1 MRKNIFYILL
11 FTVLINN
18 LGCTKKDADLVVI
31 NAKIYTADDN
41 NSIAKSIAINKGKI
55 LEVSD
60 KNLNDKYK
68 TNEILDAKDK
78 VMLPGLIDSHCHFYN
93 LGLDQQVVDLRGT
106 NSFDEII
113 DRLKIYDLKNDSDV
127 ILGRGWDQND
137 WETKKFP
144 INTLLNENFSN
155 KLVVLERIDGH
166 AYIVNDNALNLAGI
180 DENTLVKGGL
190 VLLKDN
196 KPTGVLIDAPMSMV
210 DQVLPEK
217 TIDEKVKALKK
228 AEEISFSY
236 GLTTVD
242 DAGLNSGIINIIDSL
257 HKINELK
264 IKIYAMVS
272 VSKKNIQEFKKSGK
286 IKTPRL
292 NVRSF
297 KVYGDGALGSRG
309 AALKKP
315 YCDDPHNYGFL
326 RTDLKDL
333 KYYAN
338 EIAAMGFQMN
348 THAIGDSTVSVLL
361 KEYQKVLNDIKD
373 PRWRIE
379 HSQVVDLDEFDLY
392 NDKILPSVQPTHAT
406 SDMYWA
412 YDRLGKRIEGA
423 YAFKDLLSSSKR
435 IALGTDFPV
444 EKVNPFHTFYSSIER
459 KDLNGYPE
467 NGFQVENALTRE
479 ETLKGMTIWGAYF
492 NFEEKEKGSIEKG
505 KYADFV
511 LIDQNIMEINPDKIP
526 HTKVL
531 KTFVNGELVYQ
542 NNAL

>member
-1 MRKNIFYILL
+1 MKKYKSYILIIL
-11 FTVLINN
+11 SILNFSCNNEVDLIIVNSE
-18 LGCTKKDADLVVI
+18 
-31 NAKIYTADDN
+31 IYTANEN
-41 NSIAKSIAINKGKI
+41 NQIAKSIAVKDGKI
-55 LEVSD
+55 IEVSSE
-60 KNLNDKYK
+60 NLVSKYEA
-68 TNEILDAKDK
+68 NEILDANGKTI
-78 VMLPGLIDSHCHFYN
+78 LPGFIDSHCHFYN

-106 NSFDEII
+106 TSFEEII
-113 DRLKIYDLKNDSDV
+113 ERLIASDLNNQSDV

-137 WETKKFP
+137 WDNKQFP
-144 INTLLNENFSN
+144 VNTELNKVFEN

-166 AYIVNDNALNLAGI
+166 AYIVNDNALELAGI
-180 DENTLVKGGL
+180 DQNTLVRGGL

-210 DQVLPEK
+210 DKVLPEK
-217 TIDEKVKALKK
+217 SIREKVNALKQ
-228 AEEISFSY
+228 AQEISFSY
-236 GLTTVD
+236 GLTTVS
-242 DAGLNSGIINIIDSL
+242 DAGLSTEIINVIDSL
-257 HKINELK
+257 HKSDELK

-272 VSKKNIQEFKKSGK
+272 VSKNNIQRLKETGI
-286 IKTPRL
+286 IKTPKL

-326 RTDLKDL
+326 RTDIKDL

-338 EIAAMGFQMN
+338 EIAGMGFQMN

-361 KEYQKVLNDIKD
+361 KEYQKVLNDIED

-379 HSQVVDLDEFDLY
+379 HSQVVDLNEFELY

-412 YDRLGKRIEGA
+412 YDRLGKRIDGA
-423 YAFKDLLSSSKR
+423 YAFKDLLSQSKR

-467 NGFQVENALTRE
+467 NGFQIENALTRE

-492 NFEEKEKGSIEKG
+492 NFEEDEKGTIEKG
-505 KYADFV
+505 KSADFII
-511 LIDQNIMEINPDKIP
+511 IDQNIMKIEADKIP
-526 HTKVL
+526 NTKVL
-531 KTFVNGELVYQ
+531 KTFVDGELVFQ
-542 NNAL
+542 KDAL

>member
-1 MRKNIFYILL
+1 VRKNIFYILL
-11 FTVLINN
+11 IAVLINN

-60 KNLNDKYK
+60 KNLNDKYN

-78 VMLPGLIDSHCHFYN
+78 AMLPGLIDSHCHFYN

-257 HKINELK
+257 HKIDELK

>member
-1 MRKNIFYILL
+1 MKKYKSYILIIL
-11 FTVLINN
+11 SVLNFSCNN
-18 LGCTKKDADLVVI
+18 EVDLIIV
-31 NAKIYTADDN
+31 NSEIYTANEN
-41 NSIAKSIAINKGKI
+41 NQIAKSIAVKDGKI
-55 LEVSD
+55 IEVSSE
-60 KNLNDKYK
+60 NLVSKYEA
-68 TNEILDAKDK
+68 NEILDANGKTI
-78 VMLPGLIDSHCHFYN
+78 LPGFIDSHCHFYN

-106 NSFDEII
+106 TSFEEII
-113 DRLKIYDLKNDSDV
+113 ERLIASDLNNESDLIV
-127 ILGRGWDQND
+127 GRGWDQND
-137 WETKKFP
+137 WDNKQFP
-144 INTLLNENFSN
+144 VNTELNKVFEN
-155 KLVVLERIDGH
+155 KLVVLERVDGH
-166 AYIVNDNALNLAGI
+166 AYIVNDNALELAGI
-180 DENTLVKGGL
+180 DQNTLVRGGL

-210 DQVLPEK
+210 DKVLPEK
-217 TIDEKVKALKK
+217 SIREKVNALKQ
-228 AEEISFSY
+228 AQEISFSY
-236 GLTTVD
+236 GLTTVS
-242 DAGLNSGIINIIDSL
+242 DAGLSTEIINVIDSL
-257 HKINELK
+257 HKSDELK

-272 VSKKNIQEFKKSGK
+272 VSKKNIQRLKKTGI
-286 IKTPRL
+286 IKTPKL

-326 RTDLKDL
+326 RTDIKDL

-338 EIAAMGFQMN
+338 EIAGMGFQMN

-361 KEYQKVLNDIKD
+361 KEYQKVLNDIED

-379 HSQVVDLDEFDLY
+379 HSQVVDLNEFELY

-412 YDRLGKRIEGA
+412 YDRLGKRIDGA
-423 YAFKDLLSSSKR
+423 YAFKDLLSQSKR

-467 NGFQVENALTRE
+467 NGFQIENALTRE

-492 NFEEKEKGSIEKG
+492 NFEEDEKGTIEKG
-505 KYADFV
+505 KSADFII
-511 LIDQNIMEINPDKIP
+511 IDQNIMKIEADKIP
-526 HTKVL
+526 YTKVL
-531 KTFVNGELVYQ
+531 KTFVDGELVFQ
-542 NNAL
+542 KDAL

>member
-1 MRKNIFYILL
+1 MKKYKSYILIIL
-11 FTVLINN
+11 SILNFSCNNEVDLIIVNSE
-18 LGCTKKDADLVVI
+18 
-31 NAKIYTADDN
+31 IYTANEN
-41 NSIAKSIAINKGKI
+41 NQIAKSIAVKDGKI
-55 LEVSD
+55 IEVSSE
-60 KNLNDKYK
+60 NLVSRYEA
-68 TNEILDAKDK
+68 NEILDANGKTI
-78 VMLPGLIDSHCHFYN
+78 LPGFIDSHCHFYN

-106 NSFDEII
+106 TSFEEII
-113 DRLKIYDLKNDSDV
+113 ERLIASDLNNESDL

-137 WETKKFP
+137 WDNKQFP
-144 INTLLNENFSN
+144 VNTELNKVFEN

-166 AYIVNDNALNLAGI
+166 AYIVNDNALELAGI
-180 DENTLVKGGL
+180 DQNTLVRGGL

-210 DQVLPEK
+210 DKVLPEK
-217 TIDEKVKALKK
+217 SIREKVNALKQ
-228 AEEISFSY
+228 AQEISFSY
-236 GLTTVD
+236 GLTTVS
-242 DAGLNSGIINIIDSL
+242 DAGLSTEIINVIDSL
-257 HKINELK
+257 HKSEELK

-272 VSKKNIQEFKKSGK
+272 VSKNNIQRLKETGI
-286 IKTPRL
+286 IKTPKL

-326 RTDLKDL
+326 RTDIKDL

-338 EIAAMGFQMN
+338 EIAGMGFQMN

-361 KEYQKVLNDIKD
+361 KEYQKVLNDIED

-379 HSQVVDLDEFDLY
+379 HSQVVDLNEFELY

-412 YDRLGKRIEGA
+412 YDRLGKRIDGA
-423 YAFKDLLSSSKR
+423 YAFKDLLSQSKR

-467 NGFQVENALTRE
+467 NGFQIENALTRE

-492 NFEEKEKGSIEKG
+492 NFEEDEKGTIEKG
-505 KYADFV
+505 KSADFII
-511 LIDQNIMEINPDKIP
+511 IDQNIMKIEADKIP
-526 HTKVL
+526 YTKVL
-531 KTFVNGELVYQ
+531 KTFVDGELVFQ
-542 NNAL
+542 KDAL

>member
-1 MRKNIFYILL
+1 MKKYKSYILIIL
-11 FTVLINN
+11 SILNFSCNNEVDLIIVNSE
-18 LGCTKKDADLVVI
+18 
-31 NAKIYTADDN
+31 IYTANEN
-41 NSIAKSIAINKGKI
+41 NQIAKSIAVKDGKI
-55 LEVSD
+55 IEVSSE
-60 KNLNDKYK
+60 NLVSKYEA
-68 TNEILDAKDK
+68 NEILDANGKTI
-78 VMLPGLIDSHCHFYN
+78 LPGFIDSHCHFYN

-106 NSFDEII
+106 TSFEEII
-113 DRLKIYDLKNDSDV
+113 ERLIASDFNNESDV

-137 WETKKFP
+137 WDNKQFP
-144 INTLLNENFSN
+144 VNTELNKVFEN
-155 KLVVLERIDGH
+155 KLVVLERVDGH
-166 AYIVNDNALNLAGI
+166 AYIVNDNALELAGI
-180 DENTLVKGGL
+180 DQNTLVRGGL

-210 DQVLPEK
+210 DKVLPEK
-217 TIDEKVKALKK
+217 SIREKVNALKQ
-228 AEEISFSY
+228 AQEISFSY
-236 GLTTVD
+236 GLTTVS
-242 DAGLNSGIINIIDSL
+242 DAGLSTEIINVIDSL
-257 HKINELK
+257 HKSEELK

-272 VSKKNIQEFKKSGK
+272 VSKNNIQRLKETGI
-286 IKTPRL
+286 IKTPKL

-326 RTDLKDL
+326 RTDIKDL

-338 EIAAMGFQMN
+338 EIAGMGFQMN

-361 KEYQKVLNDIKD
+361 KEYQKVLNDIED

-379 HSQVVDLDEFDLY
+379 HSQVVDLNEFELY

-412 YDRLGKRIEGA
+412 YDRLGKRIDGA
-423 YAFKDLLSSSKR
+423 YAFKDLLSQSKR

-467 NGFQVENALTRE
+467 NGFQIENALTRE

-492 NFEEKEKGSIEKG
+492 NFEEDEKGTIEKG
-505 KYADFV
+505 KSADFII
-511 LIDQNIMEINPDKIP
+511 IDQNIMKIEADKIP
-526 HTKVL
+526 YTKVL
-531 KTFVNGELVYQ
+531 KTFVDGELVFQ
-542 NNAL
+542 KDAL

>member
-1 MRKNIFYILL
+1 MKEYKSYILIIL
-11 FTVLINN
+11 SILNFSCNNEVDLIIVNSE
-18 LGCTKKDADLVVI
+18 
-31 NAKIYTADDN
+31 IYTANEN
-41 NSIAKSIAINKGKI
+41 NQIAKSIAVKDGKI
-55 LEVSD
+55 IEVSSE
-60 KNLNDKYK
+60 NLVSKYEA
-68 TNEILDAKDK
+68 NEILDANGKTI
-78 VMLPGLIDSHCHFYN
+78 LPGFIDSHCHFYN

-106 NSFDEII
+106 TSFEEII
-113 DRLKIYDLKNDSDV
+113 ERLIASDLNNESDL

-137 WETKKFP
+137 WDNKQFP
-144 INTLLNENFSN
+144 VNTELNKVFKN

-166 AYIVNDNALNLAGI
+166 AYIVNDNALELAGI
-180 DENTLVKGGL
+180 DQNTLVRGGL

-210 DQVLPEK
+210 DKVLPEK
-217 TIDEKVKALKK
+217 SIREKVNALKQ
-228 AEEISFSY
+228 AQEISFSY
-236 GLTTVD
+236 GLTTVS
-242 DAGLNSGIINIIDSL
+242 DAGLSTEIINVIDSL
-257 HKINELK
+257 HKSEELK

-272 VSKKNIQEFKKSGK
+272 VSKKNIQRLKETGI
-286 IKTPRL
+286 IKTPKL

-326 RTDLKDL
+326 RTDIKDL

-338 EIAAMGFQMN
+338 EIAGMGFQMN

-361 KEYQKVLNDIKD
+361 KEYQKVLNDIED

-379 HSQVVDLDEFDLY
+379 HSQVVDLNEFELY

-412 YDRLGKRIEGA
+412 YDRLGKRIDGA
-423 YAFKDLLSSSKR
+423 YAFKDLLSQSKR

-467 NGFQVENALTRE
+467 NGFQIENALTRE

-492 NFEEKEKGSIEKG
+492 NFEEEEKGTIEKG
-505 KYADFV
+505 KSADFII
-511 LIDQNIMEINPDKIP
+511 IDQNIMKIEADKIP
-526 HTKVL
+526 YTKVL
-531 KTFVNGELVYQ
+531 KTFVDGELVFQ
-542 NNAL
+542 KDAL

>member
-1 MRKNIFYILL
+1 MKEYKSYILIIL
-11 FTVLINN
+11 SILNFSCSNEVDLIIVNSE
-18 LGCTKKDADLVVI
+18 
-31 NAKIYTADDN
+31 IYTANEN
-41 NSIAKSIAINKGKI
+41 NQIAKSIAVKDGKI
-55 LEVSD
+55 IEVSSE
-60 KNLNDKYK
+60 NLVSKYEA
-68 TNEILDAKDK
+68 NEILDANGKTI
-78 VMLPGLIDSHCHFYN
+78 LPGFIDSHCHFYN

-106 NSFDEII
+106 TSFEEII
-113 DRLKIYDLKNDSDV
+113 DRLIASDLNNQSDV

-137 WETKKFP
+137 WDNKQFP
-144 INTLLNENFSN
+144 VNTELNKVFEN
-155 KLVVLERIDGH
+155 KLVVLERVDGH
-166 AYIVNDNALNLAGI
+166 AYIVNDNALELAGI
-180 DENTLVKGGL
+180 DQNTLVRGGL

-210 DQVLPEK
+210 DKVLPEK
-217 TIDEKVKALKK
+217 SIREKVNALKQ
-228 AEEISFSY
+228 AQEISFSY
-236 GLTTVD
+236 GLTTVS
-242 DAGLNSGIINIIDSL
+242 DAGLSTEIINVIDSL
-257 HKINELK
+257 HKSEELK

-272 VSKKNIQEFKKSGK
+272 VSKNNIQRLKETGI
-286 IKTPRL
+286 IKTPKL

-326 RTDLKDL
+326 RTDIKDL

-338 EIAAMGFQMN
+338 EIAGMGFQMN

-361 KEYQKVLNDIKD
+361 KEYQKVLNDIED

-379 HSQVVDLDEFDLY
+379 HSQVVDLNEFELY

-412 YDRLGKRIEGA
+412 YDRLGKRIDGA
-423 YAFKDLLSSSKR
+423 YAFKDLLSQSKR

-467 NGFQVENALTRE
+467 NGFQIENALTRE

-492 NFEEKEKGSIEKG
+492 NFEEDEKGTIEKG
-505 KYADFV
+505 KSADFII
-511 LIDQNIMEINPDKIP
+511 IDQNIMKIEADKIP
-526 HTKVL
+526 YTKVL
-531 KTFVNGELVYQ
+531 KTFVDGELVFQ
-542 NNAL
+542 KDAL

>member
-1 MRKNIFYILL
+1 MKKYKSYILIIL
-11 FTVLINN
+11 SVLNFSCNN
-18 LGCTKKDADLVVI
+18 EVDLIIV
-31 NAKIYTADDN
+31 NSEIYTANEN
-41 NSIAKSIAINKGKI
+41 NQIAKSIAVKDGKI
-55 LEVSD
+55 IEVSSE
-60 KNLNDKYK
+60 NLVSKYEA
-68 TNEILDAKDK
+68 NEILDANGKTI
-78 VMLPGLIDSHCHFYN
+78 LPGFIDSHCHFYN

-106 NSFDEII
+106 TSFEEII
-113 DRLKIYDLKNDSDV
+113 ERLIASDLNNQSDV

-137 WETKKFP
+137 WDNKQFP
-144 INTLLNENFSN
+144 VNTELNKVFKN

-166 AYIVNDNALNLAGI
+166 AYIVNDNALELAGI
-180 DENTLVKGGL
+180 DQNTLVRGGL

-210 DQVLPEK
+210 DKVLPEK
-217 TIDEKVKALKK
+217 SIREKVNALKQ
-228 AEEISFSY
+228 AQEISFSY
-236 GLTTVD
+236 GLTTVS
-242 DAGLNSGIINIIDSL
+242 DAGLSTEIINVIDSL
-257 HKINELK
+257 HKSDELK

-272 VSKKNIQEFKKSGK
+272 VSKKNIQRLKETGI
-286 IKTPRL
+286 IKTPKL

-326 RTDLKDL
+326 RTDIKDL

-338 EIAAMGFQMN
+338 EIAGMGFQMN

-361 KEYQKVLNDIKD
+361 KEYQKVLNNIED

-379 HSQVVDLDEFDLY
+379 HSQVVDLNEFELY

-412 YDRLGKRIEGA
+412 YDRLGKRIDGA
-423 YAFKDLLSSSKR
+423 YAFKDLLSQSKR

-467 NGFQVENALTRE
+467 NGFQIENALTRE

-492 NFEEKEKGSIEKG
+492 NFEEDEKGTIEKG
-505 KYADFV
+505 KSADFII
-511 LIDQNIMEINPDKIP
+511 IDQNIMKIEADKIP
-526 HTKVL
+526 YTKVL
-531 KTFVNGELVYQ
+531 KTFVDGELVFQ
-542 NNAL
+542 KDAL

>member
-1 MRKNIFYILL
+1 MKEYKSYILIIL
-11 FTVLINN
+11 SILNFSCNNHVDLIIVNSE
-18 LGCTKKDADLVVI
+18 
-31 NAKIYTADDN
+31 IYTANEN
-41 NSIAKSIAINKGKI
+41 NQIAKSIAVKDGKI
-55 LEVSD
+55 IEVSS
-60 KNLNDKYK
+60 KNLISKYEA
-68 TNEILDAKDK
+68 NEILDAKGK
-78 VMLPGLIDSHCHFYN
+78 TILPGLIDSHCHFYN

-106 NSFDEII
+106 TSFEEII
-113 DRLKIYDLKNDSDV
+113 ERLIASDLNNESDV

-137 WETKKFP
+137 WDNKQFP
-144 INTLLNENFSN
+144 VNTELNKIFEN

-166 AYIVNDNALNLAGI
+166 AYIVNDNALELAGI
-180 DENTLVKGGL
+180 DQNTLVRGGL

-210 DQVLPEK
+210 DKVLPEK
-217 TIDEKVKALKK
+217 SIREKATALKK
-228 AEEISFSY
+228 AQEISFSY
-236 GLTTVD
+236 GLTTVS
-242 DAGLNSGIINIIDSL
+242 DAGLSTEIINIIDSL
-257 HKINELK
+257 HKSDELK

-272 VSKKNIQEFKKSGK
+272 VSKKNIKRLKETGI
-286 IKTPRL
+286 IKTPKL

-326 RTDLKDL
+326 RTDIKDL
-333 KYYAN
+333 KYYAK
-338 EIAAMGFQMN
+338 EIAGMGFQMN

-361 KEYQKVLNDIKD
+361 KEYQKVLNDIED

-379 HSQVVDLDEFDLY
+379 HSQVVDLNEFELY

-412 YDRLGKRIEGA
+412 YDRLGKRIDGA
-423 YAFKDLLSSSKR
+423 YAFKDLLSQSKR

-467 NGFQVENALTRE
+467 NGFQIENALTRE

-492 NFEEKEKGSIEKG
+492 NFEEDEKGTIEKG
-505 KYADFV
+505 KSADFII
-511 LIDQNIMEINPDKIP
+511 IDQNIMKIEADKIP
-526 HTKVL
+526 NTKVL
-531 KTFVNGELVYQ
+531 KTFVDGELVFQ
-542 NNAL
+542 KDAL

>member
-11 FTVLINN
+11 LAVLINN

-60 KNLNDKYK
+60 KNLNDKYN

-78 VMLPGLIDSHCHFYN
+78 AMLPGLIDSHCHFYN

-210 DQVLPEK
+210 DQILPEK

-361 KEYQKVLNDIKD
+361 KEYQKVLSDIKD